1 MPASELAPV
10 GANLKSRFL
19 DGLAPR
25 ELKIVLAEASQ
36 RRFLANSIVVN
47 QGHPA
52 DHLFLLTKGRA
63 RFFFNTR
70 EGKKAIL
77 SWLVP
82 GEVFGGSALLS
93 TPSRYL
99 VSTETLKDSSMLVW
113 DRTVLRGLVTR
124 SPRLLENV
132 LLIASDYLGWYVAT
146 HVALVSHNARQRL
159 ARVLIC
165 LAETIGKKVSDGFE
179 FDATNEELASAA
191 NVTPFTASRF
201 LSEWQS
207 NSAVVKR
214 RGKILLRSP
223 ERLFLHTVKPR
234 RNSHSF

>member
-1 MPASELAPV
+1 MPALELATV

-25 ELKIVLAEASQ
+25 DLKIVLAEASQ
-36 RRFLANSIVVN
+36 RHFLANSIVVN

-52 DHLFLLTKGRA
+52 DRLFLLTKGRA

-70 EGKKAIL
+70 EGKKVIL
-77 SWLVP
+77 FWLIP

-99 VSTETLKDSSMLVW
+99 VSTETLKNSSMLVW
-113 DRTVLRGLVTR
+113 DRAALRGLVTR
-124 SPRLLENV
+124 CPRLLENA

-165 LAETIGKKVSDGFE
+165 LAESIGKKVSDGFE

-191 NVTPFTASRF
+191 NVTPFTASRL

-223 ERLFLHTVKPR
+223 ERLFLHTV
-234 RNSHSF
+234 